1 MGTYALLLK
10 LLLTFYTRGLAPLFQ
25 SSTQQ
30 PKYVYYEIALARTF
44 HGGHVFVNFTYII
57 GQESFSK
64 AVSSFKVG
72 IQVSNRSTFPKPEPL
87 VWLSSLIRYTN
98 SESVIPSLRVQYQ

>member
-25 SSTQQ
+25 SSIQQ
-30 PKYVYYEIALARTF
+30 PKYVYYEIA
-44 HGGHVFVNFTYII
+44 GVHVFVNFTDII

-64 AVSSFKVG
+64 AISSFKVG

-87 VWLSSLIRYTN
+87 VWLSSLRRYTN